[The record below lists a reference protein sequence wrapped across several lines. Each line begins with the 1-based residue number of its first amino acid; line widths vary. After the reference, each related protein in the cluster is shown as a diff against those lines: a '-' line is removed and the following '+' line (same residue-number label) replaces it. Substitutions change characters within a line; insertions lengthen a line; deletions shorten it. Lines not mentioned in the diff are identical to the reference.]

1 MNNRY
6 YKKIFFCIFLSILLL
21 TSTIIL
27 VLFDK
32 TINSNIKNSE
42 NTISV
47 ANYTSKNFS
56 FKWSYDMDLEDPGTK
71 IGPLSV
77 DVNDDGIYEVF
88 ATGKNK
94 VVCIDGASGSLIW
107 EYHGIWSQHTP
118 FEIHDLNNDGIP
130 ELVISASLRTIA
142 LHANNGSVYWN
153 VKVESSNKH
162 LVIADIDG
170 SGFPYVYIC
179 SDDLDHGANG
189 TGRLRKLRGTDG
201 KVLKEVFAW
210 YPCFG
215 GLSLAYDA
223 HDGRFKVYMTD
234 RAYGSSNP
242 YAKGMQCYDAET
254 LELLWYEDEVWCAS
268 HCMAIV
274 DVNSDRILDA
284 VALHQSGGIYVIDGS
299 TGKKMPDK
307 CSKSL
312 GLKAHSS
319 FSIYDIDGDGNLEL
333 CTCCVSSVKVWDLGR
348 WELDATLAVAS
359 DPPMMADVIGDSDLE
374 IICVGSK
381 VNIYDG
387 TYTLVETLDIGG
399 RTTLVQDID
408 GDGLNEFI
416 LLSESGLMRVYDTLA
431 IAPTPRVRTNSLYY
445 SERRMGAG
453 IYTEPPSQKAPFIE
467 NELPSNNS
475 INVPLNPTLS
485 AKIFDLQND
494 TFDIIFR
501 IKIGSIWKTIKE
513 YINQNVKNFTNFTAN
528 TYSYVNNYNTKYDW
542 SITVIDSNENVN
554 QKIFSFKTEP
564 TPIEQPP
571 KANFLFSPAYP
582 TILDEIF
589 FTDTSLD
596 SDGSIIS
603 WLWDFDDE
611 STSADRNPVHQFTNE
626 ETYNITL
633 TVTDTGGETDTTIQT
648 IVVTSPI
655 PGTIDQEQTLHKEA
669 HKIYADHWAAQSF
682 IPTVDTIT
690 KVELL
695 IFKTSNIPNDIIVS
709 IRNSLTGN
717 DLTSILLSKSS
728 ISSNPN
734 WITFDFPNIPV
745 ISGDTYYIVVHTDG
759 GSYSECYCVEYYFG
773 NPYTNGS
780 IFVMNNESPWGPYP
794 MYDFCFKAYGY
805 IE

>member
-1 MNNRY
+1 MKIIPKFFHSLMFLIIILLIFNNIG
-6 YKKIFFCIFLSILLL
+6 IFFIKQADNSIVIAD
-21 TSTIIL
+21 ST
-27 VLFDK
+27 
-32 TINSNIKNSE
+32 N
-42 NTISV
+42 
-47 ANYTSKNFS
+47 KNFS

-445 SERRMGAG
+445 SEMRNGAG
-453 IYTEPPSQKAPFIE
+453 VYIAPAEQKISIKQNTKPSTSSGSSQPSTSSGSSQPSTSSGSSKTSSYSSSHTQTDKIQQNNPPAIPFITGEINLTVGKDYTFSLTTYDNESDKIRFRVYWGDKNVSDWTDYVKSNVTIEMNHTWTSNCSICNLSVIAQDEKGLNSTMYRTLTIYDISNIDNKNQSEFSELIVDDVSEKFVDTQILQKNDNRPWFFIFPFLALILLFNIIVLKFARINLIDKFNE
-467 NELPSNNS
+467 NNNLINKKKINLKKKAIFYVSNEKNQNETQNFYS
-475 INVPLNPTLS
+475 FDNTIEEKVDNLINKFNNEI
-485 AKIFDLQND
+485 KNQ
-494 TFDIIFR
+494 IIFLDY
-501 IKIGSIWKTIKE
+501 E
-513 YINQNVKNFTNFTAN
+513 Q
-528 TYSYVNNYNTKYDW
+528 
-542 SITVIDSNENVN
+542 EN
-554 QKIFSFKTEP
+554 
-564 TPIEQPP
+564 
-571 KANFLFSPAYP
+571 
-582 TILDEIF
+582 
-589 FTDTSLD
+589 
-596 SDGSIIS
+596 
-603 WLWDFDDE
+603 
-611 STSADRNPVHQFTNE
+611 
-626 ETYNITL
+626 
-633 TVTDTGGETDTTIQT
+633 
-648 IVVTSPI
+648 
-655 PGTIDQEQTLHKEA
+655 
-669 HKIYADHWAAQSF
+669 
-682 IPTVDTIT
+682 
-690 KVELL
+690 
-695 IFKTSNIPNDIIVS
+695 
-709 IRNSLTGN
+709 
-717 DLTSILLSKSS
+717 
-728 ISSNPN
+728 
-734 WITFDFPNIPV
+734 
-745 ISGDTYYIVVHTDG
+745 
-759 GSYSECYCVEYYFG
+759 
-773 NPYTNGS
+773 
-780 IFVMNNESPWGPYP
+780 
-794 MYDFCFKAYGY
+794 
-805 IE
+805 